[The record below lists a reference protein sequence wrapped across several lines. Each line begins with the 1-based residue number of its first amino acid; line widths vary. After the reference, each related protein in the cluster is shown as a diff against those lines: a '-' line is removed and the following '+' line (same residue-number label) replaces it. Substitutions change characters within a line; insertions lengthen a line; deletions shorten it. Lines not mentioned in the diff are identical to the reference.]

1 MTLTQRLLWRFYGMN
16 YYMRVRKK
24 MKAYLYLAKRNK
36 KGTKL
41 LARLEVPNAIISRI
55 EDIKTLNLHPN
66 LESKI
71 DEVIKANKIH
81 WELWIE
87 TADSYEKLKKELNK
101 RGYSEIAIHP
111 VPMFNNILPLTPNLN
126 KIKKPPKSMIQ
137 RGKR

>member
-1 MTLTQRLLWRFYGMN
+1 
-16 YYMRVRKK
+16 

>member
-1 MTLTQRLLWRFYGMN
+1 
-16 YYMRVRKK
+16 

-41 LARLEVPNAIISRI
+41 LARLEIPGAITSRV
-55 EDIKTLNLHPN
+55 EDVKTLNLHPN

-71 DEVIKANKIH
+71 DGVVKTNKIH

-111 VPMFNNILPLTPNLN
+111 VPMFNEILPLATNLN
-126 KIKKPPKSMIQ
+126 KLSKPLKSMIQ
-137 RGKR
+137 KGKH